1 MSSIIYHITVLIH
14 FFYLLYVLLKIV
26 MIQPYIKQV
35 VKKMKNITLSEIYR
49 YMNNVVDQKKVET
62 LTLITIERCIYL
74 LVGEISLHNESFNC
88 RCFKCRV
95 WRVLLS
101 VLVQRKIYK
110 LLLLIHV
117 SNYNSISEETIYDN
131 VIIWR

>member
-1 MSSIIYHITVLIH
+1 
-14 FFYLLYVLLKIV
+14 
-26 MIQPYIKQV
+26 
-35 VKKMKNITLSEIYR
+35 MKNITLSEIYS

-62 LTLITIERCIYL
+62 LTLITIERCSYL

>member
-1 MSSIIYHITVLIH
+1 MVLIH

-35 VKKMKNITLSEIYR
+35 VKKMKNITLSEIYS

>member
-35 VKKMKNITLSEIYR
+35 VKKMKNITLSEIYS

-62 LTLITIERCIYL
+62 LTLITIERCICL

>member
-1 MSSIIYHITVLIH
+1 
-14 FFYLLYVLLKIV
+14 
-26 MIQPYIKQV
+26 
-35 VKKMKNITLSEIYR
+35 MKNITIYEIYS

-62 LTLITIERCIYL
+62 LTLMTIERCICL
-74 LVGEISLHNESFNC
+74 LVGEISLYNESFNC
-88 RCFKCRV
+88 HCFKCRV

-101 VLVQRKIYK
+101 VLVQRKRYK

>member
-1 MSSIIYHITVLIH
+1 
-14 FFYLLYVLLKIV
+14 
-26 MIQPYIKQV
+26 
-35 VKKMKNITLSEIYR
+35 MK
-49 YMNNVVDQKKVET
+49 NVVDQKKVET

>member
-35 VKKMKNITLSEIYR
+35 VKKMKNITLSEIYS

>member
-26 MIQPYIKQV
+26 LIQPYIKQV
-35 VKKMKNITLSEIYR
+35 VKKMKNITLSEIYS